1 MPKRPSARGSLFR
14 PSAYEELE
22 SNSYLGRSRI
32 RLSPDEVPICQCKPC
47 CEGGDSCG
55 DDCQNRHTNH
65 ECHPAYCP
73 CGFQCQNQQI
83 QRHQFVE
90 TSVQHVGSKDW
101 GLVAAQ
107 NIPAGCFVIEYIGEV
122 ISAAQAAERSAVYNA
137 MDQRHTYFMHLSRHE
152 VIDAKHK
159 GNRARFIN
167 HSCQP
172 NCETQKWLIDGE
184 TSVCVF
190 SIRDIAVEEELTY
203 DYHLQWGGGKR
214 VSGYL
219 EADSSQLR
227 DTMHGD
233 AMLIDSCHTAS
244 HQAGVDFSL
253 MVEPCLERYD
263 SDQDAALGSAAAAGP
278 SSARLSQ
285 TLLQQGATA
294 FGRRSHP
301 SFPSVAAKS
310 PSMPA
315 DERHHSPDSSATLS
329 GSGPCSDASDL
340 TSSHPSNLPKHQH
353 KRMKLGSAQPSRP
366 DTLRHAA
373 AQYAPDPN
381 LMDLGSVEEAPA
393 QQQGQ
398 QGLQL
403 PELNAFGMTQAGAD
417 GQLHNCHVLFQP
429 TLSPPAQPA
438 QGLHVHPDRC
448 QELPIST
455 LAPAYVSCVLPGL
468 TPSQQLVKDR
478 EEQELL
484 QALRHQRPLYKAG
497 YELDD
502 NGSVQLPRGQ
512 YKHMVSMKVV
522 FAQRW
527 QHKARTAH
535 LSMKQLLLDPAIQ
548 LEVEQAS
555 GVLPAEGRRPQGALQ
570 VAVQSEQPAVPHAK
584 VPIRL
589 ANLKNAMRKAELSG
603 PELSSSTSSGI
614 HVAEAADNRHI
625 AWQVG
630 QLSNTPLLNNVWVEH
645 YVDKFNT
652 AFDSSYWAMLDHFS
666 AGVQ

>member
-1 MPKRPSARGSLFR
+1 MTFCHSL
-14 PSAYEELE
+14 LE
-22 SNSYLGRSRI
+22 HKGADTTLMVRSRCPALFLFLPV
-32 RLSPDEVPICQCKPC
+32 RQVTFFSFYFYQLDKSMLS
-47 CEGGDSCG
+47 
-55 DDCQNRHTNH
+55 
-65 ECHPAYCP
+65 
-73 CGFQCQNQQI
+73 I
-83 QRHQFVE
+83 Q
-90 TSVQHVGSKDW
+90 
-101 GLVAAQ
+101 
-107 NIPAGCFVIEYIGEV
+107 
-122 ISAAQAAERSAVYNA
+122 
-137 MDQRHTYFMHLSRHE
+137 
-152 VIDAKHK
+152 
-159 GNRARFIN
+159 
-167 HSCQP
+167 
-172 NCETQKWLIDGE
+172 
-184 TSVCVF
+184 
-190 SIRDIAVEEELTY
+190 
-203 DYHLQWGGGKR
+203 
-214 VSGYL
+214 
-219 EADSSQLR
+219 
-227 DTMHGD
+227 
-233 AMLIDSCHTAS
+233 
-244 HQAGVDFSL
+244 VD
-253 MVEPCLERYD
+253 PCLERYD
-263 SDQDAALGSAAAAGP
+263 SHQDAALGSAAAASGP

-294 FGRRSHP
+294 SGRCSHP
-301 SFPSVAAKS
+301 SVPSVAANS

-366 DTLRHAA
+366 DSLRHAA

-381 LMDLGSVEEAPA
+381 LMELGSAEEAPA
-393 QQQGQ
+393 QRQGQ
-398 QGLQL
+398 QGLHL

-417 GQLHNCHVLFQP
+417 GQLHDCHVLFQP

-438 QGLHVHPDRC
+438 QGLHGHPNRC

-455 LAPAYVSCVLPGL
+455 QAPAYVSCVVPGL

-478 EEQELL
+478 EEQELV
-484 QALRHQRPLYKAG
+484 QALRRQHTLYKAG

-555 GVLPAEGRRPQGALQ
+555 GVLPAEGRLPQGALQ
-570 VAVQSEQPAVPHAK
+570 VAAQSEQPAVPHAK

-652 AFDSSYWAMLDHFS
+652 EFDSSYWAMLEHLS